1 MTLAAKVPAD
11 LRGTGLSGPRSL
23 ATPARMAV
31 YFDAVHNACRR
42 VRESRGESAPLSDFP
57 FRDEPAHVRH

>member
-1 MTLAAKVPAD
+1 MASSPAGAARELAA
-11 LRGTGLSGPRSL
+11 
-23 ATPARMAV
+23 PARMAV

-42 VRESRGESAPLSDFP
+42 VRESRGESAPLSDFS

>member
-1 MTLAAKVPAD
+1 
-11 LRGTGLSGPRSL
+11 
-23 ATPARMAV
+23 MAV

-42 VRESRGESAPLSDFP
+42 VRESRGESAPLSDFS

>member
-1 MTLAAKVPAD
+1 MTPAAKAPAD
-11 LRGTGLSGPRSL
+11 LRGSGLSGPREL
-23 ATPARMAV
+23 AAPARMAV

-42 VRESRGESAPLSDFP
+42 VRESRGESAPLSDFS